1 MAASDVEAAKA
12 MPTATA
18 TTTPVRK
25 LTKEER
31 VEQRKKKMGPPVRY
45 PFWFGGSASSMAAC
59 VTHPL
64 DLGKFF

>member
-12 MPTATA
+12 
-18 TTTPVRK
+18 TPVRK

-31 VEQRKKKMGPPVRY
+31 AEQRKKKMGPPVRY

-64 DLGKFF
+64 DLGKF